1 MGVFIGKDCCNIIK
15 NYLEEH
21 SLTTHL
27 RNNQKFLII
36 WVKALNCYF
45 RRQIVISATNG
56 ACEICFSQWRID
68 LERVD
73 RHEMLF
79 NSNKATQTDWSNL
92 DDIFFE
98 YFGKVPS
105 VPTRKYLDN
114 DLGIYG
120 SVRVV

>member
-1 MGVFIGKDCCNIIK
+1 MGVFIGEDCCNIIK
-15 NYLEEH
+15 TYLEEH

-27 RNNQKFLII
+27 RNNKNFLII

-79 NSNKATQTDWSNL
+79 NSNEATQTDWSNL

-98 YFGKVPS
+98 YLGKVPS
-105 VPTRKYLDN
+105 VPIRRYLDN
-114 DLGIYG
+114 DLGVYG